1 MTWYG
6 ENGKIS
12 DSHYE
17 PPRTRIS
24 VVAPVRARIALVDQM
39 LDSVWTMAADP
50 DRVEVVLRC
59 DDDDAAMITHL
70 TSRTPDS
77 WRTPVLVIGPHRT
90 GYATLPAFINE
101 AAHRSRGDLVIVVND
116 DAEFQTKGWD
126 ILLAERA
133 ASIPDGLFNFGIE
146 TANAGNFI
154 FPCVSRTLINL
165 LGFVFDER
173 LVYPDI
179 WLRDVLMP
187 FGRAIRVPEVVVAHH
202 WQGMSPDQQQAVAE
216 VQSYAYQSLYFQCVD
231 EGRKLVSDAL
241 GRLRMAAS
249 A

>member
-1 MTWYG
+1 MT
-6 ENGKIS
+6 
-12 DSHYE
+12 
-17 PPRTRIS
+17 PRIS
-24 VVAPVRARIALVDQM
+24 VVAPVRARVTLVEQM
-39 LDSVWTMAADP
+39 LQSVWTTAAEP
-50 DRVEVVLRC
+50 ERVEVVLRC
-59 DDDDAAMITHL
+59 DDDDMAML
-70 TSRTPDS
+70 SYLVGRWPGEYAP
-77 WRTPVLVIGPHRT
+77 PVVIIGPQRK
-90 GYATLPAFINE
+90 GYASLSAFINE
-101 AAHRSRGDLVIVVND
+101 AAHRSRGELVIVVND

-154 FPCVSRTLINL
+154 FPCVSRKLINL

-202 WQGMSPDQQQAVAE
+202 WQGMSPDQQHAVAE
-216 VQSYAYQSLYFQCVD
+216 VQTYAYQSLYFQCVD
-231 EGRKLVSDAL
+231 DGRKLVSDAL